1 MGAVLQQM
9 EANVQGGARQV
20 GRRRGGEEGVGRKER
35 CGGGQEA
42 PVLPRQL
49 RQDEVRRVRPQGMVH
64 RFRRRRER
72 VQVRRPAA
80 PRPVGDALVAKGRG
94 GAAADKGALQVG
106 AARRVPQL
114 ARQGPGAG
122 RL

>member
-1 MGAVLQQM
+1 MDATLPQV
-9 EANVQGGARQV
+9 EAHVQGGTRQD
-20 GRRRGGEEGVGRKER
+20 GREGGREDGERRQECG
-35 CGGGQEA
+35 GGGQEA

-49 RQDEVRRVRPQGMVH
+49 RQDEVRRVHPQRMVH
-64 RFRRRRER
+64 RIRRRRER

-80 PRPVGDALVAKGRG
+80 PRPVGDALVAHGRG